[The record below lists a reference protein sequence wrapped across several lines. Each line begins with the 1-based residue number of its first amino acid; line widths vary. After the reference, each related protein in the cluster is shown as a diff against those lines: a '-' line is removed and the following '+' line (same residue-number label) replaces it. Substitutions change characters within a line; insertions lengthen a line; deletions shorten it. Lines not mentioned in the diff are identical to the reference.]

1 MNISRSIIW
10 FSGVGINAMV
20 NPIVYYFRME
30 RFKADMHGLWSKCF
44 SLGKPTRTNT
54 KAISRTKDTGVTFSN
69 LVQTAVV
76 GVSKR
81 PSCKAKE

>member
-1 MNISRSIIW
+1 
-10 FSGVGINAMV
+10 MV
-20 NPIVYYFRME
+20 CGASAF
-30 RFKADMHGLWSKCF
+30 LWENQEE
-44 SLGKPTRTNT
+44 LTPRRTNT

-76 GVSKR
+76 GVSKK